1 MKLHIE
7 NRIKA
12 GYVIVFVLLALSY
25 ASFFMATQKLDEK
38 SDAIEETNKIINKLE
53 VLFSYVKDAE
63 IGVRGYIGMKD
74 DQFLDIYK
82 ISVAQYEGE
91 FRELRNL
98 LKDNKFQQSRAE
110 ILKDRINEE
119 YRILNSAVVIFRE
132 NGMVMN
138 DSIRAMAYHGKEV
151 MDRIRSLVKVMEDA
165 QNDQLKERTD
175 EMQRL
180 QKALNIIILTSII
193 IAVVLVIYSFLIY
206 VRENKLKME
215 ADAKADEYR
224 HELEKRVEELNAA
237 NKALKELKSIE
248 KFAASGRIAR
258 QMAHE
263 IRNPLTNIGLASE
276 QLRSELADKE
286 DLMIFF
292 DMIDRNAKRINQL
305 VSDLLNS
312 TKFAQLQVENI
323 AISDL
328 IDEVLQDAND
338 RIELKTI
345 KLVKEYQPDICR
357 VSVDKERMKIA
368 LLNIIVNA
376 IEAMEEGKGV
386 LTIGTAE
393 INGKCCITIK
403 DNGSG
408 ISRDALGK
416 LFEPYFTGKPKG
428 TGLGLTAT
436 QNIVLNHKG
445 SIDVESEEGKGSTF
459 IITLNFSDDC

>member
-12 GYVIVFVLLALSY
+12 GYVIVFILLALSY
-25 ASFFMATQKLDEK
+25 VSFFIATEKLDEK
-38 SDAIEETNKIINKLE
+38 SRAIEETNRIINKLE
-53 VLFSYVKDAE
+53 LLFSSVKDAE
-63 IGVRGYIGMKD
+63 TGVRGYVAVKD
-74 DQFLDIYK
+74 DHFLDIYK
-82 ISVAQYEGE
+82 ASLASYEEE
-91 FRELRNL
+91 FRQLRDL
-98 LKDNKFQQSRAE
+98 LKDNKLQQSRAE
-110 ILKDRINEE
+110 ILHERIGEK
-119 YRILNSAVVIFRE
+119 YRLLNGAVTLFSA
-132 NGMVMN
+132 NGMQMT
-138 DSIRAMAYHGKEV
+138 DTLRSMAYHGKEV
-151 MDRIRSLVKVMEDA
+151 MDTIRSLVKVMEKV
-165 QNDQLKERTD
+165 QNDQLTQRTD
-175 EMQRL
+175 DMQRL

-206 VRENKLKME
+206 VRENNLKME

-224 HELEKRVEELNAA
+224 RELEKRVDELNAA
-237 NKALKELKSIE
+237 NKELKELKSIE

-276 QLRSELADKE
+276 QLRSELTDKE
-286 DLMIFF
+286 DLTIFF

-312 TKFAQLQVENI
+312 TKFAQLQVENM

-338 RIELKTI
+338 RLELKTI
-345 KLVKEYQPDICR
+345 KLVKEYQPGICR

-393 INGKCCITIK
+393 LNGKCCITIK

-408 ISRDALGK
+408 ISKDSLGK

-436 QNIVLNHKG
+436 QNIILNHKG

-459 IITLNFSDDC
+459 IITLDFSQDC

>member
-12 GYVIVFVLLALSY
+12 GYVIVFLLLALSY
-25 ASFFMATQKLDEK
+25 VSFFIATRKLDEK
-38 SDAIEETNKIINKLE
+38 ASAIEETNKIINKLE
-53 VLFSYVKDAE
+53 LLFSYVKDAE
-63 IGVRGYIGMKD
+63 TGVRGYIGMKD
-74 DQFLDIYK
+74 DRFLDIYK
-82 ISVAQYEGE
+82 ISVSRYEGE
-91 FRELRNL
+91 FRELREL

-110 ILKDRINEE
+110 ILQDRINEK
-119 YRILNSAVVIFRE
+119 YRILRSAVTIFGQ
-132 NGMVMN
+132 NGMIMT
-138 DSIRAMAYHGKEV
+138 DSLRAMAYHGKEV
-151 MDRIRSLVKVMEDA
+151 MDTIRSLVKVMQDA
-165 QNDQLKERTD
+165 QSNQLKERTD

-206 VRENKLKME
+206 VRENNLKME

-224 HELEKRVEELNAA
+224 RELEKRVDELNAA
-237 NKALKELKSIE
+237 NKELKELKSIE

-345 KLVKEYQPDICR
+345 KLVKEYQPGICR

-393 INGKCCITIK
+393 VNGKCCITIK

-445 SIDVESEEGKGSTF
+445 YIDVESEEGKGSTF
-459 IITLNFSDDC
+459 MITLNFSDDC